1 MRKLLYTSLGLLL
14 SAALTQCVPTDFE
27 LGEVGETEGWR
38 PNFGLP
44 LVNTTFTLEDLLDN
58 LEENDILKTQA
69 DGLLTLVYQD
79 SLEFVPEIN
88 LDLPDSILIPIAQKE
103 QSVSYDV
110 PGDMRVD
117 RMTLKGSQ
125 LGYQIFN
132 PFDEPVD
139 FTLSL
144 HNFTS
149 DGNKLIISLSLPPG
163 QPGNPSELLGSV
175 SLNAY
180 DLELGQDF
188 QTSYTAE
195 LPDGSPVE
203 LLPFLLTIR
212 NLDFSYIQGYL
223 GELEVQV
230 PLEVLDF
237 QYLDSWDT
245 GDLTFLGPAL
255 TFDFQ
260 HNVGVPMALR
270 TDSLA
275 FNTFQR
281 GVVPMEND
289 MLNGG
294 FELNYPSPAEAGQL
308 TSTLLRLDADNSN
321 LVQAV
326 SGIPNDLRYAF
337 TLQGNPDGNANAT
350 NHLTDAP
357 RLRLN
362 IEAELPLFLRA
373 KDLEVADTLEYSFD
387 ETVEQ
392 DLVEEV
398 EFKLITNNG
407 FPVSVE
413 VQAYF
418 LDGTEQVVDSL
429 FSEGPAGV
437 EAAEVDAEGNVV
449 SKTPKTQVVPFTK
462 DGLQAI
468 LDQTEHI
475 RVVALAETGDQGG
488 AAARLRETDEIDIQ
502 LGAFFRLNP

>member
-1 MRKLLYTSLGLLL
+1 
-14 SAALTQCVPTDFE
+14 
-27 LGEVGETEGWR
+27 
-38 PNFGLP
+38 
-44 LVNTTFTLEDLLDN
+44 
-58 LEENDILKTQA
+58 
-69 DGLLTLVYQD
+69 
-79 SLEFVPEIN
+79 
-88 LDLPDSILIPIAQKE
+88 
-103 QSVSYDV
+103 
-110 PGDMRVD
+110 
-117 RMTLKGSQ
+117 
-125 LGYQIFN
+125 
-132 PFDEPVD
+132 
-139 FTLSL
+139 
-144 HNFTS
+144 
-149 DGNKLIISLSLPPG
+149 
-163 QPGNPSELLGSV
+163 
-175 SLNAY
+175 
-180 DLELGQDF
+180 
-188 QTSYTAE
+188 
-195 LPDGSPVE
+195 
-203 LLPFLLTIR
+203 
-212 NLDFSYIQGYL
+212 
-223 GELEVQV
+223 
-230 PLEVLDF
+230 
-237 QYLDSWDT
+237 
-245 GDLTFLGPAL
+245 
-255 TFDFQ
+255 
-260 HNVGVPMALR
+260 
-270 TDSLA
+270 
-275 FNTFQR
+275 
-281 GVVPMEND
+281 MEND

-294 FELNYPSPAEAGQL
+294 FELDYPSPAEAGQL

-337 TLQGNPDGNANAT
+337 TLQGNPNGNANAT
-350 NHLTDAP
+350 NHLTDDP
-357 RLRLN
+357 RLQLD